1 MTPASVLAGIP
12 ADLIRRHTSP
22 NEQIQTAKALAAWLD
37 QRGHRPTLLEIE
49 QERAKRTVT
58 QATVTR

>member
-1 MTPASVLAGIP
+1 MTPASLMTAIP
-12 ADLIRRHTSP
+12 DDLIRRHTSP
-22 NEQIQTAKALAAWLD
+22 HEQIQTAKRLANWLD

-49 QERAKRTVT
+49 QERAKRTAT